1 MRERTILRSSGIR
14 IRWNQG
20 AHGQHRYD
28 RLRWSIHVHALR
40 LLQVDPQQPV
50 LGLEPLVL
58 LMRVLNRTLQLQ
70 HLLLVHGHLFLKP
83 ASKNE
88 VSNTTTH
95 TVPAR
100 YLPEH
105 VSLLALA
112 AVSC

>member
-1 MRERTILRSSGIR
+1 
-14 IRWNQG
+14 
-20 AHGQHRYD
+20 
-28 RLRWSIHVHALR
+28 
-40 LLQVDPQQPV
+40 
-50 LGLEPLVL
+50 
-58 LMRVLNRTLQLQ
+58 
-70 HLLLVHGHLFLKP
+70 LFLKP